1 MLRRHFF
8 LILVTKIFCGFECF
22 GFLGFGVGDWN
33 VAVDGAVDISTG
45 DHKAEGYRKKGRT
58 LCFHVAGWS
67 WTAMSFF
74 RGKNSVLFV

>member
-1 MLRRHFF
+1 M
-8 LILVTKIFCGFECF
+8 
-22 GFLGFGVGDWN
+22 GDWN